1 MNPDDIERQ
10 SRDTRPQ
17 PAWREP
23 RRARPPRPAKKPI
36 EFFPGLLGIWF
47 GVLLA
52 VLIQGLL
59 SGPSDIVEFLAS
71 VGNSAVIW
79 ALVGLLILFIGE
91 HERNR
96 LRASGNEPRPLKS
109 APFLIGI
116 IVPVAAML
124 LGATPAA
131 WSAHR
136 FRSTIARA
144 DRIEIRGGGFN
155 TLSALDGQPVLAVV
169 TNAAEIAAFN
179 RMIRFETLA
188 SLFRC
193 RCIGY
198 PGIDW
203 WRDGK
208 RVALTSLQHKRAIRW
223 DGFTGDRP
231 LTEGSAEELCRW
243 LEDHGIDPDGSA
255 YSYLYERQMR
265 EAERLLEEMS
275 ELKSRKSSK
284 PEEPQAEEGESA
296 GRTAPTT
303 APRDG
308 GADPDPAADNPVG
321 VGIGA
326 PDPVFGEGVTPDPNL
341 MFVWDEALWVGV
353 LYSSSI
359 VVADVDFSAL
369 AGAGPEA
376 RPIELPFVV
385 RDCLKGSLPGT
396 NLVLKAWSGDQK
408 EMESLRASAP
418 TNLTNGSALLFLVG
432 PFEELGP
439 ECFLA
444 REYRYAIQRAD
455 EKSIAETKREIDA
468 QRRALEA
475 FDRLVAPESLP
486 HWSAVSNA
494 VAELTIDADH
504 QSRSVDAILDLG
516 IEAVPALISLMDD
529 RRELPEKSVA
539 LRNHAPNSWEPYRQY
554 APETVV
560 DLADALADH
569 SVKIGLISVMNGG
582 TERERQGAVAR
593 WRTLLIR
600 WLNENRKSGR
610 FLKPV
615 LLGSYAS

>member
-1 MNPDDIERQ
+1 MTPDDIERL

-17 PAWREP
+17 PAGREP

-59 SGPSDIVEFLAS
+59 PGPSDIVEFLAS

-144 DRIEIRGGGFN
+144 DRIEIRDGGFN
-155 TLSALDGQPVLAVV
+155 TLSELDGQPVLAVV

-223 DGFTGDRP
+223 DGFTGDRA

-243 LEDHGIDPDGSA
+243 LENHGIDPDGSPA
-255 YSYLYERQMR
+255 
-265 EAERLLEEMS
+265 
-275 ELKSRKSSK
+275 LKD
-284 PEEPQAEEGESA
+284 PALESA
-296 GRTAPTT
+296 KELLRWIEEY
-303 APRDG
+303 R
-308 GADPDPAADNPVG
+308 ADP
-321 VGIGA
+321 
-326 PDPVFGEGVTPDPNL
+326 EGHPS
-341 MFVWDEALWVGV
+341 WDSY
-353 LYSSSI
+353 YS
-359 VVADVDFSAL
+359 
-369 AGAGPEA
+369 A
-376 RPIELPFVV
+376 RKQL
-385 RDCLKGSLPGT
+385 
-396 NLVLKAWSGDQK
+396 Q
-408 EMESLRASAP
+408 
-418 TNLTNGSALLFLVG
+418 
-432 PFEELGP
+432 EE
-439 ECFLA
+439 
-444 REYRYAIQRAD
+444 
-455 EKSIAETKREIDA
+455 ETKRETESAA
-468 QRRALEA
+468 QSQ
-475 FDRLVAPESLP
+475 PEEP
-486 HWSAVSNA
+486 
-494 VAELTIDADH
+494 
-504 QSRSVDAILDLG
+504 
-516 IEAVPALISLMDD
+516 P
-529 RRELPEKSVA
+529 
-539 LRNHAPNSWEPYRQY
+539 APNHP
-554 APETVV
+554 
-560 DLADALADH
+560 
-569 SVKIGLISVMNGG
+569 
-582 TERERQGAVAR
+582 
-593 WRTLLIR
+593 
-600 WLNENRKSGR
+600 
-610 FLKPV
+610 
-615 LLGSYAS
+615 